1 MHPENAHMNFELLA
15 RLLSWVVFGAIVML
29 TVVPPA
35 WRPVTGASQMA
46 EHLAAFFL
54 LGGFLALGYRRNL
67 LAVAVLVVA
76 GVGLLE
82 LCQLVV
88 PGRHAR
94 ASDFV
99 FNAIGACVA
108 IAAVWLWARRSG
120 PDRS

>member
-1 MHPENAHMNFELLA
+1 MHAKITHMNFEQLV
-15 RLLSWVVFGAIVML
+15 RLLSWVVLGAIVML

-54 LGGFLALGYRRNL
+54 LGGFFALGYRRNL
-67 LAVAVLVVA
+67 LAVALFVVA

-82 LCQLVV
+82 LCQLFV

-94 ASDFV
+94 VSDFA
-99 FNAIGACVA
+99 FNAIGACAA
-108 IAAVWLWARRSG
+108 IAAVWLVAKRSR

>member
-1 MHPENAHMNFELLA
+1 MNFEQLV
-15 RLLSWVVFGAIVML
+15 RLLSWVVLGAIIML

-54 LGGFLALGYRRNL
+54 LGGFFALGYRRNL
-67 LAVAVLVVA
+67 LAVALLVVA

-82 LCQLVV
+82 LCQLFV

-99 FNAIGACVA
+99 FNAIGACTA
-108 IAAVWLWARRSG
+108 IAAVWLVAKRNG

>member
-1 MHPENAHMNFELLA
+1 MNFEQLI
-15 RLLSWVVFGAIVML
+15 RLLSWIVLGAIVML
-29 TVVPPA
+29 TVIPPA

-54 LGGFLALGYRRNL
+54 LGGFFALGYRRNL
-67 LAVAVLVVA
+67 LAVALFVVA

-82 LCQLVV
+82 LCQLFV

-99 FNAIGACVA
+99 FNAIGACAA
-108 IAAVWLWARRSG
+108 IAAVWLVAKRNG